1 MLRMSMLPLAA
12 LVVACSG
19 GGTTVTPPPA
29 TPAPS
34 VGATAGGV
42 PTGAQLSVTM
52 GQQFSLHVGQ
62 SASVAGV
69 SSVITLR
76 AVRNDS
82 RCPSGTQCVQ
92 AGNAEVVLD
101 VARGGAAPAAMTLN
115 TTAPPKETTLGN
127 GILRLISL
135 SPAPTA
141 GATTDQSAYVATL
154 CVCRQ

>member
-1 MLRMSMLPLAA
+1 MLRMSILSVAA
-12 LVVACSG
+12 LLVACG
-19 GGTTVTPPPA
+19 GGTTVTPPPSS
-29 TPAPS
+29 PAPA

-42 PTGAQLSVTM
+42 ATGAQLSVTM
-52 GQQFSLHVGQ
+52 GQQFPLHVGQ

-69 SSVITLR
+69 SAVITLR

-82 RCPSGTQCVQ
+82 RCPGGTQCVQ

-101 VARGGAAPAAMTLN
+101 VARGGGAPSSLTLN
-115 TTAPPKETTLGN
+115 TTTPPSETGLGS

-135 SPAPTA
+135 SPAPIA
-141 GATTDQSAYVATL
+141 GTTIDQSAYVATL

>member
-1 MLRMSMLPLAA
+1 MLRLSLLSLAG
-12 LVVACSG
+12 LVVACAG
-19 GGTTVTPPPA
+19 GGATTTPAPA

-34 VGATAGGV
+34 VGATAGGGIA
-42 PTGAQLSVTM
+42 GARLSVTM
-52 GQQFSLHVGQ
+52 GQQFPLHVGQ

-69 SSVITLR
+69 SSVITFR

-82 RCPSGTQCVQ
+82 RCPTGTQCVQ

-101 VARGGAAPAAMTLN
+101 VAPAAGAPSSLTLN
-115 TTAPPKETTLGN
+115 TTPPGERTLGN

-135 SPAPTA
+135 SPAPMA
-141 GATTDQSAYVATL
+141 GTTIDQSAYVATL

>member
-1 MLRMSMLPLAA
+1 MLRLSMLSVAA
-12 LVVACSG
+12 LVAACSG
-19 GGTTVTPPPA
+19 GGTTMTPPPSS
-29 TPAPS
+29 PA

-42 PTGAQLSVTM
+42 ATAAQLSVTM
-52 GQQFSLHVGQ
+52 GQQFPLHVGQ

-69 SSVITLR
+69 SAVITLR

-82 RCPSGTQCVQ
+82 RCPGGTQCVQ

-101 VARGGAAPAAMTLN
+101 VARGGGAPSSLTLN
-115 TTAPPKETTLGN
+115 TSTPPSETGLGS

-135 SPAPTA
+135 SPTPMAS
-141 GATTDQSAYVATL
+141 TTIDQSAYVATL

>member
-1 MLRMSMLPLAA
+1 MRRLSLLSLAG
-12 LVVACSG
+12 LVVACAG
-19 GGTTVTPPPA
+19 GGATTTPA
-29 TPAPS
+29 PAPS
-34 VGATAGGV
+34 VGATAGGGI
-42 PTGAQLSVTM
+42 TGARLSVTM

-69 SSVITLR
+69 SSVITFR

-82 RCPSGTQCVQ
+82 RCPTGTQCVQ

-101 VARGGAAPAAMTLN
+101 VAPAAGAPSSLTLN
-115 TTAPPKETTLGN
+115 TTPPGEKTLGN

-141 GATTDQSAYVATL
+141 GATIDQSAYIATL

>member
-1 MLRMSMLPLAA
+1 MLRLSMLSVAA
-12 LVVACSG
+12 LVAACSG
-19 GGTTVTPPPA
+19 GGTTMTPPPSS
-29 TPAPS
+29 PA

-42 PTGAQLSVTM
+42 ATAAQLSVTM
-52 GQQFSLHVGQ
+52 GQQFPLHVGQ

-69 SSVITLR
+69 SAVITLR

-82 RCPSGTQCVQ
+82 RCPGGTQCVQ

-101 VARGGAAPAAMTLN
+101 VARGGGAPSSLTLN
-115 TTAPPKETTLGN
+115 TTTPPSETGLGS

-135 SPAPTA
+135 SPTPMAS
-141 GATTDQSAYVATL
+141 TTIDQSASVATL

>member
-1 MLRMSMLPLAA
+1 MLRLSMLSLAG

-19 GGTTVTPPPA
+19 GGTTITPPPA
-29 TPAPS
+29 TPAPA
-34 VGATAGGV
+34 VGATAAGGAS
-42 PTGAQLSVTM
+42 GAQLSVTM
-52 GQQFSLHVGQ
+52 GQQFPLHVGQ

-82 RCPSGTQCVQ
+82 RCPSGTQCPQ

-101 VARGGAAPAAMTLN
+101 VAQAGGAPSSVTLN
-115 TTAPPKETTLGN
+115 STPPGERTLGN

-135 SPAPTA
+135 SPAPMA
-141 GATTDQSAYVATL
+141 GTTIDQSAYVATL

>member
-1 MLRMSMLPLAA
+1 MLRMSMLSVAALLAA
-12 LVVACSG
+12 CGG
-19 GGTTVTPPPA
+19 GGTTMTPPPSS
-29 TPAPS
+29 PAPA
-34 VGATAGGV
+34 VGATAGV
-42 PTGAQLSVTM
+42 ATGAQLSVTM
-52 GQQFSLHVGQ
+52 GQQFPLHVGQ

-101 VARGGAAPAAMTLN
+101 VARGGGAPSSLTLN
-115 TTAPPKETTLGN
+115 TTTPPSETALGN

-135 SPAPTA
+135 SPAPLA
-141 GATTDQSAYVATL
+141 GTTIDQSAYVATL